1 MQIEK
6 KNERISMNRI
16 KRLSCKNKKILKVR
30 INNF

>member
-16 KRLSCKNKKILKVR
+16 ERLSCKNKKILKVR